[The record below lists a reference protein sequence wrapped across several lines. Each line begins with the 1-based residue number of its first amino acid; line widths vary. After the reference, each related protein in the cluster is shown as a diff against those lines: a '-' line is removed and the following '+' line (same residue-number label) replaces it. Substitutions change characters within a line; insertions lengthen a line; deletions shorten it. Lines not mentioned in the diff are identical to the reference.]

1 MKHPMTLACAIMLAL
16 AGAASSAAWAA
27 AELHPPIPVR
37 FTLQEP
43 GFVTL
48 VIEDAS
54 GQRVR
59 NLVSETPFPAGENT
73 AWWDGLDDLGRDPE
87 AAEHAVYHIPGK
99 LVAPGTYRVR
109 GLVRPRIDLRYEF
122 SVYHEG
128 NPPWSTADKGSQ
140 WLANHTPPSAVLF
153 VPEDD
158 APVRPGKPA
167 PGGQII
173 AASKVS
179 EGGSGVAW
187 LDLDGHKLHGQMWI
201 GGVWTGATHLARDEG
216 DAPVP
221 GVYAYTASAWQGD
234 QYNGGK
240 PELRLFQLLRAADAK
255 SAPRDTRFGFGEDRA
270 VLKPNFTLPPFSKAE
285 DAAQYPLSGL
295 AVRNGLV
302 VVALGIY
309 NQLLFVDAKA
319 GRVVSTT
326 TLERPRGLAFDRRG
340 RLFAVSGRNV
350 VRFEGAGPQGPLSHA
365 TVLVAAGLED
375 PQQLTLDQAGN
386 LYVSDLGGSHQVK
399 VFSAEG
405 KFRRAIGRAGR
416 PGVGPYDPEHMNN
429 PAGITIDGRGRLWV
443 AEQEFAPKR
452 VSIWTPEGKLVR
464 AFYGP
469 PRYGGGGRLDGGD
482 PSRFFYA
489 DAGGIEFKL
498 DWKNGT
504 NAPAAIYYR
513 PELDTL
519 KLTRREAIAPE
530 QPLHAQGRTYLTDAY
545 NVNPTGG
552 SDTVSLWLL
561 ERGVARPVAALGDA
575 GQWDQLG
582 TAPQGSPFAAR
593 LPKGA
598 NLKKDK
604 ILFAWSDL
612 NGDGKPQPE
621 EITTARG
628 ETRAVS
634 IMEDLSAVTA
644 SGLRFQPQGFTPT
657 GAPIFDVAK
666 AEVVARDT
674 QRPTSSGGGQA
685 LLGQGGWLVLTTAP
699 GPFAPQGIGGVLKGV
714 ARWSYPSL
722 WPGLHAGH
730 NAPLPDQPGEV
741 LASTRLLGLPVRLQ
755 GGDVE
760 LWAINGD
767 KGNVYLFT
775 TDGLFVATLFK
786 DGRTAAW
793 DMPKAERGML
803 VNGASLSAES
813 FWPSLAQTPDGQVYL
828 VVNWPSIL
836 RVEGLDKI
844 RRLPETQIEITPALL
859 QSAQAFFVQREAAR
873 QAESRQTNE
882 LTVARLTR
890 PPVVDGKVGD
900 WPSSGWVTI
909 DERTQQVG
917 DWGHRAVKTEAALAI
932 SGDRLYAAFRTTDRN
947 LLNNAGDSLPLLFKS
962 GGALD
967 LMLGTDAGANP
978 KRRSAAAGDLRLLI
992 TRVKGQPLAVLYRPL
1007 VPGTGRDKFP
1017 FASPLRTILFDRV
1030 DNVTAAVTLASDW
1043 AADPKDNNGRLGTA
1057 TYEFSLPLA
1066 TLGLEPRPGLKLRG
1080 DIGVLRG
1087 NGTQTLQRVYWSNKA
1102 SGSTADVPSEAELLP
1117 SLWGVF
1123 NFQ

>member
-1 MKHPMTLACAIMLAL
+1 MMKRLAL
-16 AGAASSAAWAA
+16 LVWIILLAWAGAAAWAGD
-27 AELHPPIPVR
+27 ELHPPIPIH
-37 FTLQEP
+37 FTLREP

-54 GQRVR
+54 GKRVR

-87 AAEHAVYHIPGK
+87 AAKHAVYHIPGK
-99 LVAPGTYRVR
+99 LIAPGSYRVR

-128 NPPWSTADKGSQ
+128 NPPWRTADKGSQ

-153 VPEDD
+153 VPEND
-158 APVRPGKPA
+158 APQRPGKPA

-173 AASKVS
+173 VGSKVS

-187 LDLDGHKLHGQMWI
+187 LDLDGRKLHGQMWI

-221 GVYAYTASAWQGD
+221 GVYAYTASAWHGD
-234 QYNGGK
+234 KYNGGK

-255 SAPRDTRFGFGEDRA
+255 TAPRDTRFGFGEDRP
-270 VLKPNFTLPPFSKAE
+270 VLKPNFALPPFSKAE
-285 DAAQYPLSGL
+285 DEAQYPLSGL

-302 VVALGIY
+302 VVAFGIH

-319 GRVVSTT
+319 GQAVSTA
-326 TLERPRGLAFDRRG
+326 TLECPQGLAFDRQG
-340 RLFAVSGRNV
+340 RLFAVSGKRV
-350 VRFEGAGPQGPLSHA
+350 LRFDALDPKKPLPA
-365 TVLVAAGLED
+365 PAVLVAGGLEEPRQIALD
-375 PQQLTLDQAGN
+375 PSGKI
-386 LYVSDLGGSHQVK
+386 YVSDLGGSHQVK

-405 KFRRAIGRAGR
+405 KLLRAIGKAGR

-429 PAGITIDGRGRLWV
+429 PAGITIDSRGRLWV
-443 AEQEFAPKR
+443 AEHEYAPKR
-452 VSIWTPEGKLVR
+452 VSVWTTEGKLVR

-469 PRYGGGGRLDGGD
+469 PRYGGGGRLDGAD

-498 DWKNGT
+498 DWRRG
-504 NAPAAIYYR
+504 ASEPAAVYYR

-519 KLTRREAIAPE
+519 KLTRREPIAPE
-530 QPLHAQGRTYLTDAY
+530 QSIHIEGRTYLTDAY

-575 GQWDQLG
+575 GKWDLLSA
-582 TAPQGSPFAAR
+582 APKDSPFAAR

-604 ILFAWSDL
+604 VLFAWSDL

-621 EITTARG
+621 EITTAPG

-644 SGLRFQPQGFTPT
+644 SGLRFRPLGLTPA
-657 GAPIFDVAK
+657 GAPRFDAAK
-666 AEVVARDT
+666 CETLARDT

-685 LLGQGGWLVLTTAP
+685 LLGRDGWLVLTTAP
-699 GPFAPQGIGGVLKGV
+699 GPFAPQGIGGVLNGA

-730 NAPLPDQPGEV
+730 NAPLPDQPGEL
-741 LASTRLLGLPVRLQ
+741 LATTRLLGLPLHLPD
-755 GGDVE
+755 DVE

-767 KGNVYLFT
+767 KGNVYLLT

-803 VNGASLSAES
+803 VSEASLNAES
-813 FWPSLAQTPDGQVYL
+813 FWPSIAQTPEGQVYL

-836 RVEGLDKI
+836 RVEGLEKI
-844 RRLPETQIEITPALL
+844 RRLPDAQLEVTSALL
-859 QSAQAFFVQREAAR
+859 QSAQEFFIQREAAR
-873 QAESRQTNE
+873 QAASRQSSE
-882 LTVARLTR
+882 LTVARLAQ
-890 PPVVDGKVGD
+890 PPVVDGKLGD
-900 WPSSGWVTI
+900 WPSGGWVLI

-917 DWGHRAVKTEAALAI
+917 DWGHRKARTEAALAI
-932 SGDRLYAAFRTTDRN
+932 SGDRLYAAFRTTDQN
-947 LLNNAGDSLPLLFKS
+947 LLANAADSLPMLFKS

-967 LMLGTDAGANP
+967 LMLGADASADP
-978 KRRSAAAGDLRLLI
+978 KRRAADAGDLRLLV
-992 TRVKGQPLAVLYRPL
+992 TRVKKQPLAVLYRPV
-1007 VPGTGRDKFP
+1007 VPGATDEKFP

-1030 DNVTAAVTLASDW
+1030 DDVTPSVALASDW
-1043 AADPKDNNGRLGTA
+1043 AADPKDKNGRLGTA
-1057 TYEFSLPLA
+1057 TYEFSVPLA
-1066 TLGLEPRPGLKLRG
+1066 TLGLAPHAGLKLRG

-1087 NGTQTLQRVYWSNKA
+1087 NGVETLQRVYWSNKA
-1102 SGSTADVPSEAELLP
+1102 SGITADTPSEAELLP
-1117 SLWGVF
+1117 ALWGAF